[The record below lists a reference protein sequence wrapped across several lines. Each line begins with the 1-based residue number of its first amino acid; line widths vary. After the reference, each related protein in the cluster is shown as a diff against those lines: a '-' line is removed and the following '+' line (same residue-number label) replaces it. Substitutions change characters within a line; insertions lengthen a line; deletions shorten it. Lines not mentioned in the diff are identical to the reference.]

1 MQTTLSASFR
11 LGRRSTKALVG
22 FTAALFLGCLCV
34 TIIGVAYVARPA
46 MAAGAQER
54 SGQQI
59 YAQMC
64 ARCHGP
70 EGEGTKENY
79 PNPLIGNRAMPA
91 LTKYIAKSMPEDDPG
106 KMTEK
111 DSEKVA
117 QYIFDAFYSPSA
129 QAKSKKSHIE
139 LAHLT
144 VRQFSNALADLIAS
158 FQGGQGTWDDKRG
171 LKGAYTKGAAP
182 RGADPTSFKNKGGPP
197 DVVRLDPSVDF
208 NFGILPPDPEKM
220 KGADTY
226 NINWEGSVFAPET
239 GEYEFIVR
247 TNHLMKLFVNE
258 QKHAFIDGYVRSEG
272 QNVYNAR
279 VYLLG
284 GRAYPIKLLFSK
296 ILPRKA
302 NNGLS
307 PEELEKAKKIPTWI
321 GLDWKRPERQ
331 QEVIPDRNLTPNRF
345 PEGFILRT
353 QFPADDLSAGFERT
367 GAASKAW
374 VQAATEA
381 GIETMDY
388 VVDHLQELTDGKQS
402 TDDLKNFCYTFA
414 ERAFRRP
421 LTEQQKKVYVDQKFE
436 VTADKEE
443 ALKRCIL
450 FILTSPRFQYRE
462 IGSHH
467 DQYDVA
473 SRLSFGLWDSLP
485 DRELLSAAEHGE
497 LATRE
502 QVRAQAER
510 MMSDVRARAK
520 LQEFFLRWSRVET
533 IKDLI
538 RDAKVYPGFDQQ
550 AVSDL
555 RTSYELFLDEV
566 VWQQSDFRKLLTA
579 DFVYLNGRLA
589 KFYGVDLPADAP
601 FQKVTMKGGD
611 RAGVLTQPYLL
622 ATFAYTS
629 DSSPIHRGVFLLRHV
644 LGVALQPPPDAFV
657 PLAPELHP
665 NLNTRERTA
674 LQTMDKTCQAC
685 HGRINP
691 LGYALENFDAIG
703 RYRAKEKDRPIDA
716 TGSYKTKNGDLAT
729 FNGPR
734 ELAAFLTNSEETS
747 EALVIQMFQYLVKQP
762 IGAFGTQKTVNLQ
775 RSFSDNHFNIR
786 KLMSEIVVESALAAR
801 EDKSGAASKS
811 K

>member
-1 MQTTLSASFR
+1 MQNTLSASFR
-11 LGRRSTKALVG
+11 LRRCTKALVG
-22 FTAALFLGCLCV
+22 FTAALSLGCLYV
-34 TIIGVAYVARPA
+34 VFIGLPHVAGPA

-70 EGEGTKENY
+70 EGEGTKENF

-117 QYIFDAFYSPSA
+117 QYIFDAFYSPAA
-129 QAKSKKSHIE
+129 QAKSKKSRVE
-139 LAHLT
+139 VAHLT
-144 VRQFSNALADLIAS
+144 VRQFSNVLADLIAS

-171 LKGAYTKGAAP
+171 LKGAYTKATAP
-182 RGADPTSFKNKGGPP
+182 RGADTTTFKPKTGTP
-197 DVVRLDPSVDF
+197 DVVRLDPSIDF
-208 NFGILPPDPEKM
+208 NFGALPPDPEKM
-220 KGADTY
+220 KDAETF
-226 NINWEGSVFAPET
+226 NIHWEGSVFAPDT

-258 QKHAFIDGYVRSEG
+258 QKHAFLDGYLRSDGETT
-272 QNVYNAR
+272 YR
-279 VYLLG
+279 SKLYLLG

-296 ILPRKA
+296 TLPRKA
-302 NNGLS
+302 SGGLT
-307 PEELEKAKKIPTWI
+307 PEEIEKAKNAPTWV
-321 GLDWKRPERQ
+321 GLDWKRPHRQ
-331 QEVIPDRNLTPNRF
+331 QEVIPDRNLTPNHF
-345 PEGFILRT
+345 PEGYILRT

-367 GAASKAW
+367 GVASKAW

-381 GIETMDY
+381 AIETTEY
-388 VVDHLQELTDGKQS
+388 VVDHIQDLTGGKQS
-402 TDDLKNFCYTFA
+402 TEDLKNFCYTFA

-421 LTEQQKKVYVDQKFE
+421 LTEQQKKAYVDRKFE
-436 VTADKEE
+436 VISDKEE
-443 ALKRCIL
+443 ALKRCLL
-450 FILTSPRFQYRE
+450 FILNSPRFQYRE
-462 IGSHH
+462 LGGRH

-497 LATRE
+497 LATPE
-502 QVRAQAER
+502 QIRAQAER
-510 MMSDVRARAK
+510 MMLDVRARAK
-520 LQEFFLRWSRVET
+520 LEEFFLRWSRVER
-533 IKDLI
+533 IKELI
-538 RDAKVYPGFDQQ
+538 KDAKVYPGFDEQ

-555 RTSYELFLDEV
+555 RTSYEMFLDNV
-566 VWQQSDFRKLLTA
+566 VWQESDFRTLLTA
-579 DFVYLNGRLA
+579 DFLYLNGRLA

-601 FQKVTMKGGD
+601 FQKVAMKAGD

-665 NLNTRERTA
+665 SLNTRERTT

-703 RYRAKEKDRPIDA
+703 RYRATEKDRPIDA
-716 TGSYKTKNGDLAT
+716 TGTYKTKSGDLAT

-734 ELAAFLTNSEETS
+734 ELAVFLTNSEETS
-747 EALVIQMFQYLVKQP
+747 EALVLQLFQYLVKQP
-762 IGAFGTQKTVNLQ
+762 IGVFGTQKTVDLQ
-775 RSFSDNHFNIR
+775 RSFADNRFNIR
-786 KLMSEIVVESALAAR
+786 KLMSEIVVESAVAAR
-801 EDKSGAASKS
+801 EDKSGAAIKS